1 MKIEAFK
8 DDRSE
13 SQLQS
18 HTWLVAGRDK
28 YLSKFG
34 PGKTMGG
41 STAAWAC
48 KPEHRH
54 AVLSWVSNRS
64 DMTYVRDTSLAAL
77 WKVTGLV
84 HVYVVGDDHPALN
97 GSE

>member
-1 MKIEAFK
+1 MEAFK
-8 DDRSE
+8 DDRNE

-18 HTWLVAGRDK
+18 HTWIVAGRDK

-48 KPEHRH
+48 KPEHRN
-54 AVLSWVSNRS
+54 AVLQWVSDRS
-64 DMTYVRDTSLAAL
+64 DMSYVRDTSLAAL
-77 WKVTGLV
+77 WAIKGMV
-84 HVYVVGDDHPALN
+84 HIYVVSEGHPALS
-97 GSE
+97 GGR